1 MRIKRHSTSGQAAI
15 EFAIAAFI
23 FVLVLSALTGFAA
36 VFLKNIEMLSEAR
49 TDAGIAALGATE
61 GSKSAGGSAASITS
75 YAHPTIATTAGER
88 PVDPWQEAID
98 GIPEESRFRDWKAD
112 AVVPVSLI
120 PGSAKKTFTFRL
132 TLNGEPLLEDEGHL
146 SEEVWLP
153 ALGGI
158 RTPGVGGGR

>member
-1 MRIKRHSTSGQAAI
+1 MRIKRHSTAGQAAI

-61 GSKSAGGSAASITS
+61 GSRTAGGSAASITV

-88 PVDPWQEAID
+88 PVDPWQEAIAAL
-98 GIPEESRFRDWKAD
+98 PEEKRFADWKANTI
-112 AVVPVSLI
+112 VPISLI
-120 PGSAKKTFTFRL
+120 PGSAKKSFTFRL

-146 SEEVWLP
+146 AEEVSLP

-158 RTPGVGGGR
+158 RTPGVGGGQ